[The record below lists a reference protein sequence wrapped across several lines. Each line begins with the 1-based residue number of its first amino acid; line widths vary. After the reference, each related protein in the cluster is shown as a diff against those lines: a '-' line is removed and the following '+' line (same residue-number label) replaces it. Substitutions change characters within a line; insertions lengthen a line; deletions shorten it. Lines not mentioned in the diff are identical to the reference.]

1 MLQMRKILCCV
12 YNLLCYHKHPRLKNV
27 ICITNNLGVWM
38 ANLVCWSKYNNYKVL
53 KKNLTKARCLDRSFN
68 SNFVFNNIVYNSRAE
83 SNIIIIIVRKASHP
97 FKICS
102 DFLRPPYPSWKKEQ
116 PDFSRFS
123 SFQSSLSV
131 AKGDRKLPI
140 HKYGSL

>member
-1 MLQMRKILCCV
+1 MLGQK
-12 YNLLCYHKHPRLKNV
+12 
-27 ICITNNLGVWM
+27 
-38 ANLVCWSKYNNYKVL
+38 
-53 KKNLTKARCLDRSFN
+53 FN
-68 SNFVFNNIVYNSRAE
+68 SNFVFNNIVCNSRAE
-83 SNIIIIIVRKASHP
+83 SNIIIIIIIVRKASHP

-102 DFLRPPYPSWKKEQ
+102 DFLRPPYPSLKKEQ
-116 PDFSRFS
+116 PHFSRFS

>member
-1 MLQMRKILCCV
+1 MSQMRKMLCCV

-38 ANLVCWSKYNNYKVL
+38 ANLVCWSEYNNYKVL

-68 SNFVFNNIVYNSRAE
+68 SNFVFNNIIYNSRAE
-83 SNIIIIIVRKASHP
+83 SNIIIIIIVRKASYP

-102 DFLRPPYPSWKKEQ
+102 DFLKKEQ